1 MKKILFIA
9 TAAAMIAGCAK
20 VTTVDTGEPQE
31 IAFEAYY
38 YGTTKAPLDNSAEFP
53 TDWNML
59 VHALYDGDAESLHYF
74 GESGTNFTYDDGS
87 SVWHD
92 ATMMRY
98 WPATGTLTFNAVA
111 PTATISGVTSF
122 TDVKFNYTSTSGY
135 DLSSIT
141 ATLAD
146 NSTNQID
153 VLVAETA
160 KSGKIQGGL
169 PMTFKHALAQ
179 VVFKAANADAS
190 QTITIKKAVLKG
202 SFQEGSMTATP
213 SESDVTFVWNTVKT
227 AKDMNVCESANQ
239 QLTTNP
245 TEVGDP
251 VLVVPMAALDD
262 KQLLELTYDITYPGG
277 ASMTDV
283 VGTVALK
290 VDAGAGVQPGT
301 AWEAGKKYI
310 YTLTFSG
317 PREITIDPDVEDW
330 VGQEVEVPGL

>member
-1 MKKILFIA
+1 MKKFLFIA
-9 TAAAMIAGCAK
+9 SALAIVAGCAK

-74 GESGTNFTYDDGS
+74 GESGTSFTYGS
-87 SVWHD
+87 GVWHD
-92 ATMMRY
+92 ATTTRY

-122 TDVKFNYTSTSGY
+122 TDVTFNYGSGY
-135 DLSSIT
+135 DLSNIT
-141 ATLAD
+141 ATLDD
-146 NSTNQID
+146 NSSNQTD
-153 VLVAETA
+153 VLVAKTA
-160 KSGKIQGGL
+160 KSGKIQGDL

-179 VVFKAANADAS
+179 VVFKAATVDDS

-202 SFQEGSMTATP
+202 SSQEGSMTATP
-213 SESDVTFVWNTVKT
+213 SESDVTFVWNTEGKT

-239 QLTTNP
+239 QLTTMA

-262 KQLLELTYDITYPGG
+262 KQLLELTYDITYPGD

-283 VGTVALK
+283 VATVALK
-290 VDAGAGVQPGT
+290 VDGEASGT

-317 PREITIDPDVEDW
+317 PQEITIDPSVADW
-330 VGQEVEVPGL
+330 AEEEVTVPGL

>member
-1 MKKILFIA
+1 MKKFLFIA
-9 TAAAMIAGCAK
+9 SALAIVAGCAK

-31 IAFEAYY
+31 IAFEAY
-38 YGTTKAPLDNSAEFP
+38 TNVSTKGPITDAVFP

-59 VHALYDGDAESLHYF
+59 VHALYDGDQESLHYF
-74 GESGTNFTYDDGS
+74 GESGTSFTYGS
-87 SVWHD
+87 GVWHD
-92 ATMMRY
+92 ATTTRY

-122 TDVKFNYTSTSGY
+122 TDVTFNYGSGY
-135 DLSSIT
+135 DLSNIT
-141 ATLAD
+141 ATLGD
-146 NSTNQID
+146 NSSNQTD
-153 VLVAETA
+153 VLVAKTA
-160 KSGKIQGGL
+160 KSGKIQGDL

-179 VVFKAANADAS
+179 VVFKAATVDDS

-202 SFQEGSMTATP
+202 SSQEGSMTATP
-213 SESDVTFVWNTVKT
+213 SESDVTFVWNTEGKT

-239 QLTTNP
+239 QLTTMA

-262 KQLLELTYDITYPGG
+262 KQLLELTYDITYPGD

-283 VGTVALK
+283 VATVALK
-290 VDAGAGVQPGT
+290 VDGEASGT

-317 PREITIDPDVEDW
+317 PQEITIDPSVADW
-330 VGQEVEVPGL
+330 AEEEVTVPGL

>member
-1 MKKILFIA
+1 MKKFLFIA
-9 TAAAMIAGCAK
+9 SALAIVAGCAK

-31 IAFEAYY
+31 IAFEAY
-38 YGTTKAPLDNSAEFP
+38 TNVSTKGPITDAVFP

-59 VHALYDGDAESLHYF
+59 VHALYDGDQESLHYF
-74 GESGTNFTYDDGS
+74 GESGTSFTYGS
-87 SVWHD
+87 GVWHD
-92 ATMMRY
+92 ATTTRY

-122 TDVKFNYTSTSGY
+122 TDVTFNYGSGY
-135 DLSSIT
+135 DLSNIT
-141 ATLAD
+141 ATLGD
-146 NSTNQID
+146 NSSNQTD
-153 VLVAETA
+153 VLVAKTA
-160 KSGKIQGGL
+160 KSGKIQGDL

-179 VVFKAANADAS
+179 VVFKAATVDDS

-202 SFQEGSMTATP
+202 SSQEGSMTATP
-213 SESDVTFVWNTVKT
+213 SESDVTFVWNTEGKT

-239 QLTTNP
+239 QLTTMA

-262 KQLLELTYDITYPGG
+262 KQLLELTYDITYPGD

-283 VGTVALK
+283 VATVALK
-290 VDAGAGVQPGT
+290 VDGEASGT

-317 PREITIDPDVEDW
+317 PQEITIDPSVADW
-330 VGQEVEVPGL
+330 AEE

>member
-9 TAAAMIAGCAK
+9 TVAAMIAGCAK

-31 IAFEAYY
+31 IAFEAY
-38 YGTTKAPLDNSAEFP
+38 TNVSTKGPIPDAVFP

-59 VHALYDGDAESLHYF
+59 VHALYDGDEESRHYF
-74 GESGTNFTYDDGS
+74 EEDGTSFTYDGS

-92 ATMMRY
+92 ANMKRY

-122 TDVKFNYTSTSGY
+122 TNVTFNYSSGY
-135 DLSSIT
+135 DLSNIT

-146 NSTNQID
+146 NSTNQTD
-153 VLVAETA
+153 VLVAKTA
-160 KSGKIQGGL
+160 KSGKIPGNL

-202 SFQEGSMTATP
+202 SFQEGDMTATP
-213 SESDVTFVWNTVKT
+213 SESDVTFVWDTEGKT

-239 QLTTNP
+239 QLTTTA

-277 ASMTDV
+277 TSMTDV
-283 VGTVALK
+283 VATVALK
-290 VDAGAGVQPGT
+290 VDAGKQQAT

-317 PREITIDPDVEDW
+317 PKEITINPSVESW
-330 VGQEVEVPGL
+330 VDQEVDVPGL

>member
-1 MKKILFIA
+1 MKRILLIA
-9 TAAAMIAGCAK
+9 SAVAIVAGCAK
-20 VTTVDTGEPQE
+20 VTTVDTAEPQE

-53 TDWNML
+53 TNWNML

-74 GESGTNFTYDDGS
+74 GESGTSFTYGS
-87 SVWHD
+87 GVWHD
-92 ATMMRY
+92 ATTARY

-122 TDVKFNYTSTSGY
+122 TDVTFNYGSGY
-135 DLSSIT
+135 DLSNIT

-146 NSTNQID
+146 NSTNQTD

-160 KSGKIQGGL
+160 KSGKIQGDL

-179 VVFKAANADAS
+179 VVFKAATVDDR

-202 SFQEGSMTATP
+202 SFQDGSMTATP
-213 SESDVTFVWNTVKT
+213 SESDVTFVWNTEGKT

-239 QLTTNP
+239 QLTTTA

-251 VLVVPMAALDD
+251 VLVVPIAALGDT
-262 KQLLELTYDITYPGG
+262 QLLELTYDITYPGG
-277 ASMTDV
+277 EASMTDV
-283 VGTVALK
+283 VATVALK
-290 VDAGAGVQPGT
+290 VDTGTQPAT
-301 AWEAGKKYI
+301 SWDAGKKYI

-317 PREITIDPDVEDW
+317 PREITIDPSVESW
-330 VGQEVEVPGL
+330 VDQEVEVPGL

>member
-1 MKKILFIA
+1 
-9 TAAAMIAGCAK
+9 MIAGCAK

-31 IAFEAYY
+31 IAFEAY
-38 YGTTKAPLDNSAEFP
+38 TNVSTKDPITDAAFP
-53 TDWNML
+53 TNWNML
-59 VHALYDGDAESLHYF
+59 VHALYDGDTKSLHYF
-74 GESGTNFTYDDGS
+74 GENGASFTYGS
-87 SVWHD
+87 GVWHD
-92 ATMMRY
+92 ATTTRY

-111 PTATISGVTSF
+111 PTATIGGVTSF
-122 TDVKFNYTSTSGY
+122 TDVTFNYGSGY
-135 DLSSIT
+135 DLSNIT
-141 ATLAD
+141 ATLGD
-146 NSTNQID
+146 NSSNQTD
-153 VLVAETA
+153 VLVAKTA

-179 VVFKAANADAS
+179 VVFKAATVDDG

-213 SESDVTFVWNTVKT
+213 SESDVTFKWNTEGKT
-227 AKDMNVCESANQ
+227 AKDDMSVYGDTGQ
-239 QLTTNP
+239 PLTTTA

-262 KQLLELTYDITYPGG
+262 TQLLELTYDITYPGG
-277 ASMTDV
+277 EASMTDV
-283 VGTVALK
+283 VATVALK
-290 VDAGAGVQPGT
+290 VDGEAPGT

-330 VGQEVEVPGL
+330 VDQEVEVPGL

>member
-74 GESGTNFTYDDGS
+74 GESGISFTYGS
-87 SVWHD
+87 GVWHD
-92 ATMMRY
+92 ATTMRY

-111 PTATISGVTSF
+111 PTETISGVTSF
-122 TDVKFNYTSTSGY
+122 SDVKFNYTSGY
-135 DLSSIT
+135 DLNSIT
-141 ATLAD
+141 ATLED
-146 NSTNQID
+146 NSTNQTD
-153 VLVAETA
+153 VLVAKTA
-160 KSGKIQGGL
+160 KSGKIQGDL

-179 VVFKAANADAS
+179 VVFKAATADDS

-213 SESDVTFVWNTVKT
+213 STDNVTFAWNTEGKT
-227 AKDMNVCESANQ
+227 AKDDMSVYGDTGQ
-239 QLTTNP
+239 QLTTTA
-245 TEVGDP
+245 TEVGNP
-251 VLVVPMAALDD
+251 VLVVPIAALDD
-262 KQLLELTYDITYPGG
+262 TQLLELTYDITYPGG
-277 ASMTDV
+277 EAFMTDV
-283 VGTVALK
+283 VATVALK
-290 VDAGAGVQPGT
+290 VDGEAQAT
-301 AWEAGKKYI
+301 SWEAGKKYI

-317 PREITIDPDVEDW
+317 PKEITIDPDVEDW
-330 VGQEVEVPGL
+330 VDQEVEVPGL

>member
-1 MKKILFIA
+1 MKKFLFIA
-9 TAAAMIAGCAK
+9 SALAIVAGCAK
-20 VTTVDTGEPQE
+20 VTTVNTEEPQE
-31 IAFEAYY
+31 IAFKAY
-38 YGTTKAPLDNSAEFP
+38 TNVSTKAPITNAQFP

-74 GESGTNFTYDDGS
+74 GAGGTSFTYDGS

-92 ATMMRY
+92 ATMTRY

-122 TDVKFNYTSTSGY
+122 SDVKFNHTSGY
-135 DLSSIT
+135 DLNSIT
-141 ATLAD
+141 ATLED
-146 NSTNQID
+146 NSTNQTD
-153 VLVAETA
+153 VLVAKTA
-160 KSGKIQGGL
+160 KSGKIQKDL

-179 VVFKAANADAS
+179 VVFMAANADAS

-213 SESDVTFVWNTVKT
+213 SESDVTFVWNTEGKT
-227 AKDMNVCESANQ
+227 AKDEMSVYGDTGQ
-239 QLTTNP
+239 QLTTSA

-262 KQLLELTYDITYPGG
+262 TQLLELTYDIKYPGG
-277 ASMTDV
+277 EASMTDV
-283 VGTVALK
+283 VATVALK
-290 VDAGAGVQPGT
+290 VDGEAQAT
-301 AWEAGKKYI
+301 SWDAGKKYI

-317 PREITIDPDVEDW
+317 PKEITIKPDVDDW
-330 VGQEVEVPGL
+330 TDEPVTVGL

>member
-1 MKKILFIA
+1 MKKFLFIA
-9 TAAAMIAGCAK
+9 SALAIVAGCAK

-38 YGTTKAPLDNSAEFP
+38 YGTTKVPLDNSAEFP

-59 VHALYDGDAESLHYF
+59 VHALYDGDKESLHYF
-74 GESGTNFTYDDGS
+74 GKGGTSFTYDGS

-92 ATMMRY
+92 ATMARY

-111 PTATISGVTSF
+111 PTVTISGVTSF
-122 TDVKFNYTSTSGY
+122 SDVKFIYTSDY

-146 NSTNQID
+146 NSNNQTD

-179 VVFKAANADAS
+179 VVFMAANADAS

-213 SESDVTFVWNTVKT
+213 SESDVAFVWNTEGKT
-227 AKDMNVCESANQ
+227 AKDKNVCESANQ
-239 QLTTNP
+239 QLTTTA

-277 ASMTDV
+277 TFMTDV
-283 VGTVALK
+283 VATVPLK
-290 VDAGAGVQPGT
+290 VVDGEAQAT

-317 PREITIDPDVEDW
+317 PKEITIDPDVEDW
-330 VGQEVEVPGL
+330 VDQEVEVPGL

>member
-1 MKKILFIA
+1 MKKFLFIA
-9 TAAAMIAGCAK
+9 SALAIVAGCAK

-31 IAFEAYY
+31 IAFEAY
-38 YGTTKAPLDNSAEFP
+38 TNVSTKGPITDAVFL

-59 VHALYDGDAESLHYF
+59 VHALYDGDQESLHYF
-74 GESGTNFTYDDGS
+74 GESGTSFTYGS
-87 SVWHD
+87 GVWHD
-92 ATMMRY
+92 ATTTRY

-122 TDVKFNYTSTSGY
+122 TDVTFNYGSGY
-135 DLSSIT
+135 DLSNIT
-141 ATLAD
+141 ATLGD
-146 NSTNQID
+146 NSSNQTD
-153 VLVAETA
+153 VLVAKTA
-160 KSGKIQGGL
+160 KSGKIQGDL

-179 VVFKAANADAS
+179 VVFKAATVDDS

-202 SFQEGSMTATP
+202 SSQEGSMTATP
-213 SESDVTFVWNTVKT
+213 SESDVTFVWNTEGKT

-239 QLTTNP
+239 QLTTMA

-262 KQLLELTYDITYPGG
+262 KQLLELTYDITYPGD

-283 VGTVALK
+283 VATVALK
-290 VDAGAGVQPGT
+290 VDGEASGT

-317 PREITIDPDVEDW
+317 PQEITIDPSVADW
-330 VGQEVEVPGL
+330 AEEEVTVPGL

>member
-74 GESGTNFTYDDGS
+74 GESGTSFTYGS
-87 SVWHD
+87 GVWHD
-92 ATMMRY
+92 ATTMRY

-111 PTATISGVTSF
+111 PTATIEGVTSF
-122 TDVKFNYTSTSGY
+122 SDVAFNRDSGY
-135 DLSSIT
+135 DLNSIT
-141 ATLAD
+141 ATLED
-146 NSTNQID
+146 NSTNQTD
-153 VLVAETA
+153 VLVAKTA
-160 KSGKIQGGL
+160 KSGKIQGDL

-179 VVFKAANADAS
+179 VVFMAANTDAS

-213 SESDVTFVWNTVKT
+213 SESDVTFVWNTEGKT

-239 QLTTNP
+239 QLTTTA

-262 KQLLELTYDITYPGG
+262 TQLLELTYDITYPEDTY
-277 ASMTDV
+277 MTDV

-290 VDAGAGVQPGT
+290 VDGEAQAT

-317 PREITIDPDVEDW
+317 PKEITINPSVEDW
-330 VGQEVEVPGL
+330 VKQDVTVPGL

>member
-59 VHALYDGDAESLHYF
+59 VHALYDGDAESLYYF
-74 GESGTNFTYDDGS
+74 GEGGISFTYDGS

-92 ATMMRY
+92 ATTTRY

-111 PTATISGVTSF
+111 PTTTISGVTSF
-122 TDVKFNYTSTSGY
+122 SDVKFNHTSGY
-135 DLSSIT
+135 DLGRIT

-146 NSTNQID
+146 NSTNQTD
-153 VLVAETA
+153 VLVAKTA
-160 KSGKIQGGL
+160 KSGKIQKDL

-179 VVFKAANADAS
+179 VVFMAANADES

-213 SESDVTFVWNTVKT
+213 SESDVTFVWNTEGKT

-239 QLTTNP
+239 QLTTTA

-262 KQLLELTYDITYPGG
+262 KQLLELTYDITYPEGT
-277 ASMTDV
+277 SMTDV
-283 VGTVALK
+283 VATVALK
-290 VDAGAGVQPGT
+290 VDAGKQQAT

-317 PREITIDPDVEDW
+317 PQEITINPSVESW
-330 VGQEVEVPGL
+330 VDQEVDVPGL

>member
-31 IAFEAYY
+31 IAFEAY
-38 YGTTKAPLDNSAEFP
+38 TNVSTKGPITDAVFP

-59 VHALYDGDAESLHYF
+59 VHALYDGDADNLHYF
-74 GESGTNFTYDDGS
+74 GATGTSFTYDGS

-92 ATMMRY
+92 ATTTRY

-111 PTATISGVTSF
+111 PTATISGATSF
-122 TDVKFNYTSTSGY
+122 SDVKFNHTLGY
-135 DLSSIT
+135 DLSNIT
-141 ATLAD
+141 ATLGD
-146 NSTNQID
+146 NSFNQTD

-160 KSGKIQGGL
+160 KSGKIQGDL

-179 VVFKAANADAS
+179 VVFKAATVDDS

-213 SESDVTFVWNTVKT
+213 SESDVTFVWNTEGKT

-239 QLTTNP
+239 QLTTTA
-245 TEVGDP
+245 TEVGNP
-251 VLVVPMAALDD
+251 VLVVPIAALDD
-262 KQLLELTYDITYPGG
+262 TQLLELTYDITYPGG
-277 ASMTDV
+277 EASMTDV
-283 VGTVALK
+283 VATVALK
-290 VDAGAGVQPGT
+290 VDGEAPGT

-317 PREITIDPDVEDW
+317 PQEITIDPSVDDW
-330 VGQEVEVPGL
+330 AEEEVTVPGL

>member
-59 VHALYDGDAESLHYF
+59 VHALYDGDADNLHYF
-74 GESGTNFTYDDGS
+74 GEGGTSFTYDGS

-92 ATMMRY
+92 ATTTRY

-111 PTATISGVTSF
+111 PTATIGGVTSF
-122 TDVKFNYTSTSGY
+122 TDVTFNYGSGY
-135 DLSSIT
+135 DLSNIT
-141 ATLAD
+141 ATLGD
-146 NSTNQID
+146 NSSNQTD
-153 VLVAETA
+153 VLVAKTA
-160 KSGKIQGGL
+160 KSGKIQGDL

-179 VVFKAANADAS
+179 VVFKAATADES
-190 QTITIKKAVLKG
+190 QTITIKNAVLKG
-202 SFQEGSMTATP
+202 SFQEGSITATP
-213 SESDVTFVWNTVKT
+213 SESDVTFAWNTEGKT

-239 QLTTNP
+239 QLTTAA
-245 TEVGDP
+245 TEVGNP
-251 VLVVPMAALDD
+251 VLVVPIAALDD
-262 KQLLELTYDITYPGG
+262 TQLLELTYDITYPDGE

-283 VGTVALK
+283 VATVALK
-290 VDAGAGVQPGT
+290 VDGEAQAT
-301 AWEAGKKYI
+301 SWDAGKKYI

-330 VGQEVEVPGL
+330 VDQEVEVPGL

>member
-9 TAAAMIAGCAK
+9 TVAAMIAGCAK

-31 IAFEAYY
+31 IAFEAY
-38 YGTTKAPLDNSAEFP
+38 TNVSTKGPIPDAVFP

-74 GESGTNFTYDDGS
+74 GAGGTSFTYDGN

-92 ATMMRY
+92 ATMTRY

-111 PTATISGVTSF
+111 PTETISGVTSF
-122 TDVKFNYTSTSGY
+122 SDVKFNYTSGY
-135 DLSSIT
+135 DLNSIT

-146 NSTNQID
+146 NSTNQTD
-153 VLVAETA
+153 VLVAKTA
-160 KSGKIQGGL
+160 KSGKIQNGNL

-179 VVFKAANADAS
+179 VVFMAANADES

-213 SESDVTFVWNTVKT
+213 SESDVTFVWNTEGKT
-227 AKDMNVCESANQ
+227 AKEMDVRMSANQ
-239 QLTTNP
+239 QLTTTA
-245 TEVGDP
+245 TEVGTP

-262 KQLLELTYDITYPGG
+262 TQLLELTYDITYPGD

-283 VGTVALK
+283 VATVALK
-290 VDAGAGVQPGT
+290 VVVGEAQAT

-317 PREITIDPDVEDW
+317 PQKITINPSVEYW
-330 VGQEVEVPGL
+330 VDQEVEVPGL

>member
-1 MKKILFIA
+1 MKKFLFIA
-9 TAAAMIAGCAK
+9 SALAIVAGCAK

-74 GESGTNFTYDDGS
+74 GESGTSFTYGS
-87 SVWHD
+87 GVWHD
-92 ATMMRY
+92 ATTTRY

-111 PTATISGVTSF
+111 PTATISGV
-122 TDVKFNYTSTSGY
+122 VFNYSTGY
-135 DLSSIT
+135 DLNSIT
-141 ATLAD
+141 ATLED
-146 NSTNQID
+146 NSTNQTD
-153 VLVAETA
+153 VLVAKTA
-160 KSGKIQGGL
+160 KSGKIQGDL

-179 VVFKAANADAS
+179 VVFKAATADDS

-213 SESDVTFVWNTVKT
+213 STDNVTFAWNTEGKT
-227 AKDMNVCESANQ
+227 AKDDMSVYGDTGQ
-239 QLTTNP
+239 QLTTTA
-245 TEVGDP
+245 TEVGNP
-251 VLVVPMAALDD
+251 VLVVPIAALDD
-262 KQLLELTYDITYPGG
+262 TQLLELTYDITYPGN
-277 ASMTDV
+277 APMTDV
-283 VGTVALK
+283 VATVALK
-290 VDAGAGVQPGT
+290 VDGEAPGT

-317 PREITIDPDVEDW
+317 PQEITIDPSVEDW
-330 VGQEVEVPGL
+330 VDQDVKVPGL

>member
-74 GESGTNFTYDDGS
+74 GESGTSFTYGS
-87 SVWHD
+87 GVWHD
-92 ATMMRY
+92 ATTMRY

-111 PTATISGVTSF
+111 PTATIEGATSF
-122 TDVKFNYTSTSGY
+122 SDVAFNHDSGY
-135 DLSSIT
+135 DLNYIT

-146 NSTNQID
+146 NSSNQTD
-153 VLVAETA
+153 VLVAKTA
-160 KSGKIQGGL
+160 KSGKIQGDL

-179 VVFKAANADAS
+179 VVFKAATVDDS

-213 SESDVTFVWNTVKT
+213 SESDVTFVWNTAGKT
-227 AKDMNVCESANQ
+227 AKDDMSVYGDTGQ
-239 QLTTNP
+239 QLKTTA

-251 VLVVPMAALDD
+251 VLVVPMEALDD
-262 KQLLELTYDITYPGG
+262 TQLLELTYDITYPGG
-277 ASMTDV
+277 EASMTDV
-283 VGTVALK
+283 VATVALK
-290 VDAGAGVQPGT
+290 VDGEAPGT

-330 VGQEVEVPGL
+330 VDQEVEVPGL

>member
-1 MKKILFIA
+1 MKRILLIA
-9 TAAAMIAGCAK
+9 SAVAIVAGCAK
-20 VTTVDTGEPQE
+20 VTTVDTAEPQE

-74 GESGTNFTYDDGS
+74 GEGGTSFTYGS
-87 SVWHD
+87 GVWHD
-92 ATMMRY
+92 ATTTRY

-122 TDVKFNYTSTSGY
+122 SDVKFNYTTDY

-146 NSTNQID
+146 NSTNQTD
-153 VLVAETA
+153 VLVAKTA
-160 KSGKIQGGL
+160 KSGKIQGDL

-190 QTITIKKAVLKG
+190 SQTITIKKAVLKG
-202 SFQEGSMTATP
+202 SFQEGDMTATP
-213 SESDVTFVWNTVKT
+213 SESDVTFVWDTGGKT
-227 AKDMNVCESANQ
+227 AVDNKTVYENASGQ
-239 QLTTNP
+239 QLEITATA
-245 TEVGDP
+245 VGDP
-251 VLVVPMAALDD
+251 VLVVPMATLDD
-262 KQLLELTYDITYPGG
+262 KQLLELTYDITYPESV
-277 ASMTDV
+277 SMTDV

-290 VDAGAGVQPGT
+290 VDTGTQPAT
-301 AWEAGKKYI
+301 SWDAGKKYI
-310 YTLTFSG
+310 YTLTFSA
-317 PREITIDPDVEDW
+317 PQEITINPSVESW
-330 VGQEVEVPGL
+330 VDQEVEVPGL